1 MAAPVYSGNARG
13 GRGGGRYRPMA
24 EINVTP
30 LVDVMLVLLVV
41 FMVTAPLLTVGVP
54 VDLPQTAA
62 PPINEP
68 KEPLT
73 ITVNREGAVFLQ
85 ESSVPLDGLVEKL
98 RAVTGANPDAV
109 LYVRGDKDINYG
121 RVLEVMSLVTAA
133 GFRKV
138 SLVAE
143 SPKFQSPKIHAAA
156 PQIHA
161 ASPRRH
167 TASARR

>member
-1 MAAPVYSGNARG
+1 MAISTSNGSWASRRQRARHG
-13 GRGGGRYRPMA
+13 AYKPMS

-54 VDLPQTAA
+54 VELPQTQA

-68 KEPLT
+68 KEPLV
-73 ITVNREGAVFLQ
+73 ITVDRNGGIFISET
-85 ESSVPLDGLVEKL
+85 SVPVDSLVPKL
-98 RAVTGANPDAV
+98 QAITGSNPDAV
-109 LYVRGDKDINYG
+109 LYVRGDKEINYG

-133 GFRKV
+133 GFHKV

-143 SPKFQSPKIHAAA
+143 TPKARPA
-156 PQIHA
+156 PA
-161 ASPRRH
+161 RSSASLKH
-167 TASARR
+167 

>member
-1 MAAPVYSGNARG
+1 MAASLYSGG
-13 GRGGGRYRPMA
+13 GRTTGRGRYRPMS

-54 VDLPQTAA
+54 VDLPQTQA

-68 KEPLT
+68 KEPT
-73 ITVNREGAVFLQ
+73 VITVNREGALFIQDTGVPV
-85 ESSVPLDGLVEKL
+85 ESLVERL
-98 RAVTGANPDAV
+98 QAITNNNPEAV

-133 GFRKV
+133 GFHKV

-143 SPKFQSPKIHAAA
+143 SPKIGAA
-156 PQIHA
+156 PAHRA
-161 ASPRRH
+161 ASAKR
-167 TASARR
+167 

>member
-1 MAAPVYSGNARG
+1 MASPVYSGN
-13 GRGGGRYRPMA
+13 GRGSGRGATGRYRPMS

-54 VDLPQTAA
+54 VELPQTQA

-68 KEPLT
+68 KEPT
-73 ITVNREGAVFLQ
+73 VITVQRDGELYIQETKVPTDSLVSRLQ
-85 ESSVPLDGLVEKL
+85 
-98 RAVTGANPDAV
+98 AITGNNADAV
-109 LYVRGDKDINYG
+109 LYVRGDKEINYG

-133 GFRKV
+133 GFHKV

-143 SPKFQSPKIHAAA
+143 APKGRPAAA
-156 PQIHA
+156 PQAVRPA
-161 ASPRRH
+161 AAVKR
-167 TASARR
+167 

>member
-1 MAAPVYSGNARG
+1 MAAPVYSGGGRG
-13 GRGGGRYRPMA
+13 GRGRGRYRPMS

-54 VDLPQTAA
+54 VDLPQTKAS
-62 PPINEP
+62 PLNEP

-73 ITVNREGAVFLQ
+73 ITVNREGTVFVQ
-85 ESSVPLDGLVEKL
+85 NASVPIDGLVEKL
-98 RAVTGANPDAV
+98 RLITGSDPDAV

-133 GFRKV
+133 GFHKV
-138 SLVAE
+138 SLVAAPLT
-143 SPKFQSPKIHAAA
+143 SRAAA
-156 PQIHA
+156 L
-161 ASPRRH
+161 RR
-167 TASARR
+167 

>member
-1 MAAPVYSGNARG
+1 MASPVYSGPVRG
-13 GRGGGRYRPMA
+13 NRPSRGRYRPMS

-54 VDLPQTAA
+54 VDLPQTQA

-68 KEPLT
+68 KEPLV
-73 ITVNREGAVFLQ
+73 ITVNRDGAIFIS
-85 ESSVPLDGLVEKL
+85 ETSVPVDSLVPKL
-98 RAVTGANPDAV
+98 QAITGSNPDAV
-109 LYVRGDKDINYG
+109 LYVRGDKEINYG

-133 GFRKV
+133 GFHKV

-143 SPKFQSPKIHAAA
+143 TPKGRPA
-156 PQIHA
+156 PA
-161 ASPRRH
+161 RSSASLKH
-167 TASARR
+167 

>member
-1 MAAPVYSGNARG
+1 MAVTLGN
-13 GRGGGRYRPMA
+13 GRGRLASRYRPMS

-68 KEPLT
+68 KEP
-73 ITVNREGAVFLQ
+73 TVISVNKEGEIFIQETAV
-85 ESSVPLDGLVEKL
+85 PIDGLIAKL
-98 RAVTGANPDAV
+98 QAITGANPDAV

-121 RVLEVMSLVTAA
+121 KILEVMSLISNA
-133 GFRKV
+133 GFHKV

-143 SPKFQSPKIHAAA
+143 APKGVTPGAAA
-156 PQIHA
+156 TGK
-161 ASPRRH
+161 R
-167 TASARR
+167 